1 MRLLPLI
8 FILFMFSPAEALA
21 SQLVR
26 AHVLHIGSS
35 LPNGHPGYVEIQQGH
50 PCKFAGRSLENITG
64 FFKYKWDAKYRD
76 LKDSAVLTWVAYHS
90 LENENVTLVRIF
102 ASHMQQKLAV
112 VSAAKAPA
120 FNGQTFPDLHC
131 IVPIQSQLV
140 KTYTEDELSEILGQ
154 GDKDI

>member
-8 FILFMFSPAEALA
+8 FIIVMLSSVEAIA
-21 SQLVR
+21 SQVVNIRYQLTV
-26 AHVLHIGSS
+26 SS
-35 LPNGHPGYVEIQQGH
+35 FPNDRVEIQQGH

-76 LKDSAVLTWVAYHS
+76 LKNSAVLTWVAYHS

-140 KTYTEDELSEILGQ
+140 KTYTEDELSQILGQ

>member
-8 FILFMFSPAEALA
+8 FIIVMLSSVAAID
-21 SQLVR
+21 SQVVNIRYQLTV
-26 AHVLHIGSS
+26 SS
-35 LPNGHPGYVEIQQGH
+35 FPNDRVEIQQGH

-76 LKDSAVLTWVAYHS
+76 LRDSAVLTWVAYHS
-90 LENENVTLVRIF
+90 LENENVTIVRIF
-102 ASHMQQKLAV
+102 ASHMQRKLAV
-112 VSAAKAPA
+112 VSATKAPA
-120 FNGQTFPDLHC
+120 FNGQTFPSLHC

>member
-8 FILFMFSPAEALA
+8 FIIVMLSSVEAIA
-21 SQLVR
+21 SQVVNIRYQLTV
-26 AHVLHIGSS
+26 SS
-35 LPNGHPGYVEIQQGH
+35 FPNDRVEIQQGH

-76 LKDSAVLTWVAYHS
+76 LRDSAVLTWVAYHS
-90 LENENVTLVRIF
+90 LENENVTIVRIF
-102 ASHMQQKLAV
+102 ASHMQRKLAV
-112 VSAAKAPA
+112 VSATKAPA
-120 FNGQTFPDLHC
+120 FIGQTFPSLHC

>member
-8 FILFMFSPAEALA
+8 FIIVMLSSVEAIA
-21 SQLVR
+21 SQVVNIRYQLTV
-26 AHVLHIGSS
+26 SS
-35 LPNGHPGYVEIQQGH
+35 FPNDRVEIQQGH

-76 LKDSAVLTWVAYHS
+76 LRDSAVLTWVAYHS
-90 LENENVTLVRIF
+90 LENENVTIVRIF
-102 ASHMQQKLAV
+102 ASHMQRKLAV
-112 VSAAKAPA
+112 VSATKAPA
-120 FNGQTFPDLHC
+120 FNGQPFPSLHC